1 MNNMKLQH
9 NERCVKRFLPVEED
23 RDPLHGNNDGLA
35 VGGLW
40 VRVGRAAG
48 RAGFLLA

>member
-1 MNNMKLQH
+1 M
-9 NERCVKRFLPVEED
+9 CVPVKED

-35 VGGLW
+35 VWGLR
-40 VRVGRAAG
+40 VRVSGAAG